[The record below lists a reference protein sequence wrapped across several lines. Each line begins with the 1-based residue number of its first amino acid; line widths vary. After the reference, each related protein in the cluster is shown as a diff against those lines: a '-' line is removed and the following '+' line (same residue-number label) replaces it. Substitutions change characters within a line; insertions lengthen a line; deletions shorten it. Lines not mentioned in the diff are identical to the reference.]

1 MKRFLCVN
9 LGKLKFQLNNINL
22 SKELPERM
30 DVFCAMRIILN
41 EIKDVGIVGVEEADV
56 VMAPE
61 LDAGVEAPLVLSPFL
76 ACVP

>member
-1 MKRFLCVN
+1 MSEF
-9 LGKLKFQLNNINL
+9 GQIEISTQYNINL
-22 SKELPERM
+22 SKEQPERM

-41 EIKDVGIVGVEEADV
+41 EIKDVGIVGVEKADI

-76 ACVP
+76 A